1 VKRVSLPF
9 AATTPKGP
17 MEKLVYLCWKRADD
31 SIAHFRDAILS
42 EVAPRLLEGGVHSL
56 TVNVADLGNPIED
69 SPLVIGEGRTISAS
83 LSCWLDSIDTRGAI
97 EQALS
102 PLTDKLWA
110 YLVTESVPM
119 HYPDRTWP
127 DGAKSPGVTLLTAFP
142 KPDRLTD
149 EQFYGHWHGSHTPLS
164 FEIHPLWRYIRN
176 AVARP
181 LTAGA
186 PPYKGIVEERF
197 RVIEDVLDMDRLF
210 RGKAANMRRGMKDVD
225 QFLERDRILST
236 LMNEYIVK
244 S

>member
-1 VKRVSLPF
+1 
-9 AATTPKGP
+9 
-17 MEKLVYLCWKRADD
+17 MEKLVYLCWKRGSDP
-31 SIAHFRDAILS
+31 IASFRDALLGDAS
-42 EVAPRLLEGGVHSL
+42 PRLLAGGAHSL
-56 TVNVADLGNPIED
+56 TINVADLGDVIQD

-83 LSCWLDSIDTRGAI
+83 VSLWLDSIDARRVV
-97 EQALS
+97 EQALA

-119 HYPDRTWP
+119 QYPDRSWP
-127 DGAKSPGVTLLTAFP
+127 DGEKSPGVTLFTAFP

-149 EQFYGHWHGSHTPLS
+149 EQFFGHWHGSHTPLS

-176 AVARP
+176 GVARP

-186 PPYKGIVEERF
+186 SPYRGIVEERF
-197 RVIEDVLDMDRLF
+197 RMIEDALDMERLF
-210 RGKAANMRRGMKDVD
+210 RGKAANMKRGMKDVD
-225 QFLERDRILST
+225 QFLDRDKIDST